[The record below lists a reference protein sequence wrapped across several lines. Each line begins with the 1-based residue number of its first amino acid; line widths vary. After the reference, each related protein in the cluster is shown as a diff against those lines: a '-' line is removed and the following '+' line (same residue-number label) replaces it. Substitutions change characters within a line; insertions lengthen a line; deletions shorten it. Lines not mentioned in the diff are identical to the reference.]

1 MSFSYGH
8 HLWSVYTK
16 SMKFNRW
23 EKIIIKKIL
32 LKKKKKQVEKII
44 QKVCSCLQD
53 FSNAII
59 SQITFLGT
67 SELSK
72 RVLEDNIPGSNW
84 LRIVCALVPGG
95 E

>member
-1 MSFSYGH
+1 
-8 HLWSVYTK
+8 
-16 SMKFNRW
+16 MKFNRW

-32 LKKKKKQVEKII
+32 FKKKKKQVEKII

-95 E
+95 EWHVKDFESQSKN